1 MPLPIICFQPP
12 VSQPLAPYEDSP
24 VGDKYGG
31 RYVLHLATVH
41 EHIGLVGLRAL
52 DNARQAG
59 SRPGKNQGPDGKP
72 YVGEGVTTH
81 SQSPAFLFAT
91 C

>member
-52 DNARQAG
+52 CHGEWTMLARQKVDEG
-59 SRPGKNQGPDGKP
+59 QCSPDRK
-72 YVGEGVTTH
+72 
-81 SQSPAFLFAT
+81 
-91 C
+91 